1 MMMEI
6 KLNGEGRQ
14 VADGTTL
21 QALVSELGLPNRAMA
36 IAVNRRVIT
45 KAKWGEC
52 VLQAG
57 DVVELVRA
65 IGGG

>member
-1 MMMEI
+1 MEI
-6 KLNGEGRQ
+6 RLNGENRE
-14 VADGTTL
+14 VADGITV
-21 QALVSELGLPNRAMA
+21 QQLVVELNAPNRAMA
-36 IAVNRRVIT
+36 IAVNRKVIT

-52 VLQAG
+52 VLQPG

>member
-1 MMMEI
+1 MEVR
-6 KLNGEGRQ
+6 LNGENREI
-14 VADGTTL
+14 ADGTTL
-21 QALVSELGLPNRAMA
+21 AQLVVELNAPNRAMA
-36 IAVNRRVIT
+36 IAVNRKVIT

-52 VLQAG
+52 MLQPG

>member
-1 MMMEI
+1 MEI
-6 KLNGEGRQ
+6 RLNGENRE
-14 VADGTTL
+14 VADGITVGQL
-21 QALVSELGLPNRAMA
+21 LVELNAPNRAMA
-36 IAVNRRVIT
+36 IAVNRRVVT
-45 KAKWGEC
+45 KTKWAEH